1 MDLRG
6 FFYSFCFDKNSRKN
20 ILNENILRILISLVF
35 IRILTINLRSSLPFG
50 DLEDVN
56 TVVLMTFTGLIA
68 RIGHKF
74 FNTVWVVEISRLKKF
89 LQGVFEE
96 VINWI
101 RIIVLVARLIVNIY
115 VGHIILVIGLA
126 CGWVRVL
133 VALFILPLK
142 LVGVSVQRLVYSQL
156 VQLFLKE
163 NR

>member
-35 IRILTINLRSSLPFG
+35 IGILTINLRSSLPFG

-74 FNTVWVVEISRLKKF
+74 FNTV
-89 LQGVFEE
+89 
-96 VINWI
+96 
-101 RIIVLVARLIVNIY
+101 
-115 VGHIILVIGLA
+115 
-126 CGWVRVL
+126 
-133 VALFILPLK
+133 
-142 LVGVSVQRLVYSQL
+142 
-156 VQLFLKE
+156 
-163 NR
+163 

>member
-1 MDLRG
+1 
-6 FFYSFCFDKNSRKN
+6 
-20 ILNENILRILISLVF
+20 
-35 IRILTINLRSSLPFG
+35 
-50 DLEDVN
+50 
-56 TVVLMTFTGLIA
+56 
-68 RIGHKF
+68 
-74 FNTVWVVEISRLKKF
+74 
-89 LQGVFEE
+89 VFEE